1 MKNDQLTFWSITL
14 KTAVVHTVTY
24 FLVGMLAFFVIDYST
39 QYAETSLRLLMRQ
52 TTEPLVIAG
61 PLFQPIRG
69 ALFGIAFYLL
79 REIFFNK
86 KNGWLI
92 AWAVLLIIG
101 ILTPFGPAPGSIE
114 GLIFTT
120 LPLSAHLTGQ
130 IEIYAQS
137 FLLSVVTF
145 YWINHP
151 EKKWLS
157 WVLGI
162 VFFLA
167 LLFPTMGLLF
177 G

>member
-1 MKNDQLTFWSITL
+1 MKNNQLTFWGITL

-24 FLVGMLAFFVIDYST
+24 FLVGMLAYAVIDYST

-79 REIFFNK
+79 RETLFNK

-101 ILTPFGPAPGSIE
+101 IITPFGPAPGSIE

-120 LPLSAHLTGQ
+120 LPFSAHMTGQ
-130 IEIYAQS
+130 IEIYVQS
-137 FLLSVVTF
+137 LLLSAVTF
-145 YWINHP
+145 YWVAHP
-151 EKKWLS
+151 EKKWLN

-167 LLFPTMGLLF
+167 LLLPTMGLLF

>member
-79 REIFFNK
+79 RETFFNK